1 MDEIWVGIDVSK
13 DNLDVGFLPSNE
25 VIRYSQGQIE
35 QLVSDLQE
43 KQPELVVLEATGGYE
58 AAIVAAL
65 ALGRVPSAVVNPRQV
80 REFARSTGKLAKTD
94 KLDALVAA
102 RFGEAVRPE
111 VRPLKDEELAA
122 LDAITRRRE
131 QIVGMLVSEK
141 NRLRLAITEVAA
153 DIREHIAWLERRKKH
168 VEHELQQRIKKSPV
182 WRAKDKLLRTAS
194 GVGKVGSTTLITS
207 LPELGSLNR
216 KQIAALVGVAP
227 LNRDSGTLRGRRK
240 VWGGR
245 ARVRSVLYMG
255 VLAAVRNPD
264 SELGVFYARLVER
277 GKPRKVALTACMRKL
292 LTILNAMVRDGA
304 PYSPRLQHSC

>member
-13 DNLDVGFLPSNE
+13 ENLDVGSLPSNE
-25 VIRYSQGQIE
+25 VTRYSQGEIA

-58 AAIVAAL
+58 AALVAAL
-65 ALGRVPSAVVNPRQV
+65 ALARVPTAVVNPRQV

-102 RFGEAVRPE
+102 RFAEAVRPE
-111 VRPLKDEELAA
+111 VRPLKDEELSA

-141 NRLRLAITEVAA
+141 NRLRLARKEVAA
-153 DIREHIAWLERRKKH
+153 DIREHIAWLERRQKH
-168 VEHELQQRIKKSPV
+168 VEHELQQRIKQSPV
-182 WRAKDKLLRTAS
+182 WRAKDRLLRTAS
-194 GVGKVGSTTLITS
+194 GVGRVGSTTLITS
-207 LPELGSLNR
+207 LPELGALNR

-255 VLAAVRNPD
+255 VLAAVRNPE
-264 SELGVFYARLVER
+264 SELGAFYTRLVER
-277 GKPRKVALTACMRKL
+277 GKPKKVALTACMRKL
-292 LTILNAMVRDGA
+292 LTVLNAMVRDGV
-304 PYSPRLQHSC
+304 PYTPQHSC

>member
-292 LTILNAMVRDGA
+292 LTILNAMVRDGT
-304 PYSPRLQHSC
+304 PYTPHLQHSC